1 MEALGRVQSA
11 YQLTPIINRIQIM
24 HTLEYQE

>member
-11 YQLTPIINRIQIM
+11 CQLTPIINRIQIM
-24 HTLEYQE
+24 HTL

>member
-11 YQLTPIINRIQIM
+11 CQLTPLIDRIQIM
-24 HTLEYQE
+24 HTL